1 MFANAIATLFR
12 MDDDTWQGHAN
23 PWCFGTRLTVI
34 PLLFLAIWSR
44 VWLGQWSLILIIAAL
59 LWSWLNAR
67 IFSAPPSTNNWVSKG
82 VLGERVWI
90 NRQQVPIPHHHRVL
104 PHFLTGLSACGLGL
118 SIWGL
123 WQLDLTL
130 TLLGLLLIYVGKI
143 WFFDRMVWLYEDMKH
158 ATPEYAS
165 WLY

>member
-1 MFANAIATLFR
+1 MFANPIATLFR
-12 MDDDTWQGHAN
+12 MDDHTWQGHAN
-23 PWCFGTRLTVI
+23 PWCFWTRLTVI

-44 VWLGQWSLILIIAAL
+44 VWLGQGSLILIIAAL

-67 IFSAPPSTNNWVSKG
+67 LFAPPPSTRNWVSKG

-90 NRQQVPIPHHHRVL
+90 NRRQVPIPHHHRVL

-130 TLLGLLLIYVGKI
+130 TLSVYC
-143 WFFDRMVWLYEDMKH
+143 
-158 ATPEYAS
+158 
-165 WLY
+165 